1 MATRA
6 LIGFIDDDRQFVS
19 TYNHYDGYPEYLGKA
34 LDKYFNDR
42 EAAERVASTGYISSI
57 DIEDGSIESKY
68 NEEPDYKVLD
78 GDPYEA
84 GIAIG
89 EKVDEYGGDYG
100 YVWFDGKW
108 HSVKN
113 AGIANMAKALED
125 KLDDGG
131 KTFMSIDEN
140 KEEDI
145 MKEGYEAKWAQF
157 LSEGKKVDF
166 DVIEKYIEK
175 ETTGEDLQGK
185 QLVNFGLDAYMDSLK
200 RDFAQGRGDDYIDYE
215 MDDYVEDFENYVAD
229 KMDS

>member
-34 LDKYFNDR
+34 LDKHFNDR

-125 KLDDGG
+125 KLEDG
-131 KTFMSIDEN
+131 TIFMSIDEN
-140 KEEDI
+140 KDV
-145 MKEGYEAKWAQF
+145 MGEGYESKWAKF
-157 LSEGKKVDF
+157 LNEAKKVDF

-175 ETTGEDLQGK
+175 ETTGDAEGGE

-200 RDFAQGRGDDYIDYE
+200 NDFRLGRGDDYIDYE

>member
-6 LIGFIDDDRQFVS
+6 LIGFIDDERQFVS

-34 LDKYFNDR
+34 LDKHFNDK
-42 EAAERVASTGYISSI
+42 EAAERLASTGYISSI

-68 NEEPDYKVLD
+68 NEKPDYKVLD

-108 HSVKN
+108 HVVKN
-113 AGIANMAKALED
+113 AGIANMARALED

-131 KTFMSIDEN
+131 RTFMSIDE
-140 KEEDI
+140 KKVEENI
-145 MKEGYEAKWAQF
+145 MEQGYEAKWANF
-157 LSEGKKVDF
+157 LAEAKGADF
-166 DVIEKYIEK
+166 NVIRKYIEDDLKLDVSK
-175 ETTGEDLQGK
+175 EDH
-185 QLVNFGLDAYMDSLK
+185 GLDAYMESLK
-200 RDFAQGRGDDYIDYE
+200 RDFEAGGARRSGYDDYE
-215 MDDYVEDFENYVAD
+215 MDDYVEDFENYISD
-229 KMDS
+229 KMDI

>member
-34 LDKYFNDR
+34 LDKHFGNR
-42 EAAERVASTGYISSI
+42 EQAERVASTGYISSI

-108 HSVKN
+108 HMVKN

-140 KEEDI
+140 KKLENI
-145 MKEGYEAKWAQF
+145 MEEGYEAKWARF
-157 LSEGKKVDF
+157 LSEGKKMNF
-166 DVIEKYIEK
+166 DVIRNYIEK
-175 ETTGEDLQGK
+175 EKGSDDGMPDY
-185 QLVNFGLDAYMDSLK
+185 GLDAYMDSLK
-200 RDFAQGRGDDYIDYE
+200 RDFEAGGARRSGYDDYE
-215 MDDYVEDFENYVAD
+215 MDDYVEDFENYVSD
-229 KMDS
+229 KMDV

>member
-19 TYNHYDGYPEYLGKA
+19 TYNHYDGYPDYLGKV
-34 LDKYFNDR
+34 LDKHFNDR
-42 EAAERVASTGYISSI
+42 EKAEKVASTGYISSI
-57 DIEDGSIESKY
+57 DIDTGEISSKY
-68 NEEPDYKVLD
+68 QEEPDYKVLD

-100 YVWFDGKW
+100 YVWFGDKW
-108 HSVKN
+108 HVVKN
-113 AGIANMAKALED
+113 AGIANIAKALED
-125 KLDDGG
+125 KLEDGEI
-131 KTFMSIDEN
+131 FMSIDEN
-140 KEEDI
+140 KDI
-145 MKEGYEAKWAQF
+145 MEEGYEAKWAQF
-157 LSEGKKVDF
+157 LSEAKKVDF

-175 ETTGEDLQGK
+175 ETTGDAEGGE
-185 QLVNFGLDAYMDSLK
+185 QLVNFGLDAYMGSLK

>member
-34 LDKYFNDR
+34 LDKHFNDR

-125 KLDDGG
+125 KLEDG
-131 KTFMSIDEN
+131 TIFMSIDEN
-140 KEEDI
+140 KDV
-145 MKEGYEAKWAQF
+145 MGEGYESKWAKF
-157 LSEGKKVDF
+157 LNEAKKVDF

-175 ETTGEDLQGK
+175 ETTG
-185 QLVNFGLDAYMDSLK
+185 DARRVYSRNQTLA
-200 RDFAQGRGDDYIDYE
+200 RLRR
-215 MDDYVEDFENYVAD
+215 
-229 KMDS
+229 